1 MEIRFPATDAPPYLR
16 EIVFS
21 RGGDKIN
28 VEIVDGRNTQ
38 KALYSIDRNTFLE
51 AMAMLGCIK
60 EIQTEQIIR
69 LKDF

>member
-1 MEIRFPATDAPPYLR
+1 MEIRFPATDAPHYLQ

-21 RGGDKIN
+21 RGGNKIN
-28 VEIVDGRNTQ
+28 IEIVDTRNVQ
-38 KALYSIDRNTFLE
+38 KALYSIERETFTE

-60 EIQTEQIIR
+60 EIQTEQVIR